1 MRDASPIRSLPR
13 LVVVDTDAVSGAA
26 AEVIAQAL
34 TDAIAARG
42 VAHWATTG
50 GSAAPGIYRGLGAS
64 PLREQVD
71 WTRVHT
77 WWGDDRFVPWDHP
90 LSNVL
95 PLEEVLLPLLSD
107 AGLAMPVERLH
118 RWPIPQAIA
127 LAEDAAWVATRY
139 AAELEEALPA
149 DAGGSPVL
157 DLVVLGV
164 GPDGHVLSVF
174 PGSPAWDAPE
184 SCVAVPAPTHIEP
197 HVERVTLHPRLL
209 AAARSVLV
217 VTAGASKAAGLGR
230 AWTGDDARE
239 LPVRAARLG
248 TATWILD
255 EAAAAELPLDRLGQ
269 PGAAAGP
276 GTLRREPRAR
286 PRRTTRSGR

>member
-1 MRDASPIRSLPR
+1 VSDAPLPR
-13 LVVVDTDAVSGAA
+13 VLVLAADEVAGAA
-26 AEVIAQAL
+26 GSAIAASL
-34 TDAIAARG
+34 ADAIAARG

-50 GSAAPGIYRGLGAS
+50 GSAAPGIYRALGS
-64 PLREQVD
+64 PPLRDRVD

-95 PLEEVLLPLLSD
+95 PLDAILLPLLGD
-107 AGLAMPVERLH
+107 AGMAMPVERLH
-118 RWPIPQAIA
+118 RWPIPQALA
-127 LAEDAAWVATRY
+127 LAEDAAWTAARY
-139 AAELEEALPA
+139 AAELAGALPA

-174 PGSPAWDAPE
+174 PGSPAWDAPG

-255 EAAAAELPLDRLGQ
+255 EAAAAELPRD
-269 PGAAAGP
+269 
-276 GTLRREPRAR
+276 
-286 PRRTTRSGR
+286 